1 MNISISVSGKKYFL
15 SSSERKMKKYIFW
28 TAFVLSMGF
37 FVPFF
42 VFHFADNFSSYSDN
56 FYVSPEKEI
65 NLTKK
70 EEQETKIPVASI
82 SESVDRKQVSNKKSV
97 SLLFVGDIMVGRGV
111 ENSAMKNGN
120 GDYAFLFKNADFIK
134 NADISF
140 GNLEGP
146 ISDAGEDLENLYSF
160 RFNPVISNTLKN
172 AGFDVLSVANN
183 HIGDWGKYAF
193 EDNLLRLIDDGF
205 LVVGGGVNK
214 ENAGSVKII
223 GKQGIRFGFLAFSD
237 VGPNWLEAG
246 ENNSGIL
253 IAKDELVSYL
263 VQSASQRADVLIV
276 SFHFGKEYQ
285 KNADDRQKKLARLAI
300 DSGAKIVVGHHPHVV
315 QEIENY
321 KNGIIAY
328 SLGNFIF
335 DQNFSD
341 ETMQGLALE
350 IIFDGAEIISV
361 NQNKIEI
368 NEFFQP
374 QLAD

>member
-1 MNISISVSGKKYFL
+1 MSPLFNFHKQIF
-15 SSSERKMKKYIFW
+15 FW
-28 TAFVLSMGF
+28 TASVLLIGF
-37 FVPFF
+37 FIPFF
-42 VFHFADNFSSYSDN
+42 VFHLAGNFSN
-56 FYVSPEKEI
+56 HEGIRILPEKEV
-65 NLTKK
+65 NSAK
-70 EEQETKIPVASI
+70 EEKQKRNIPLASI
-82 SESVDRKQVSNKKSV
+82 TESVGEKQASNKNIV
-97 SLLFVGDIMVGRGV
+97 SLIFVGDIMVGRGV
-111 ENSAMKNGN
+111 ENSVIKNGN
-120 GDYAFLFKNADFIK
+120 GDYAFLFKDSDFIK

-146 ISDAGEDLENLYSF
+146 ISDTGKDLENLYSF
-160 RFNPVISNTLKN
+160 RFNPLISGALKDS
-172 AGFDVLSVANN
+172 GFDVLSIANN
-183 HIGDWGKYAF
+183 HIGDWGRGAF
-193 EDNLLRLIDDGF
+193 EDNFLRLIDDGF

-214 ENAGSVKII
+214 ENASSVKII

-341 ETMQGLALE
+341 EKMQGLALE